1 MPTESLRIIY
11 SVLNNWAMYSTES
24 KCLPLTTSPCIY
36 TGYCH
41 VKVSVNINMFQLY
54 VSILVFTNTNTAV
67 SKYTYMNS
75 SLTTG
80 LCSSVR
86 LVRMLHQDCRAAGSQ
101 TEDTIIFKVCEWLA
115 VGMYFHIPCSILML
129 LSGSSLILSTTKFEY
144 LLNLK
149 LTIGLA
155 LNSLQFIV

>member
-80 LCSSVR
+80 LCSSVP

-115 VGMYFHIPCSILML
+115 VGMYFHML
-129 LSGSSLILSTTKFEY
+129 LSYAAFWEFINFVYHKIWVLIELEAHNWVGFK
-144 LLNLK
+144 
-149 LTIGLA
+149 
-155 LNSLQFIV
+155 